1 MNKSKK
7 ILILTI
13 AFIIIFSFTSCSNSN
28 NPIKDDFKFEL
39 IVEAKE
45 DYITSVIR
53 KTLLNNVLVYKTVDQ
68 DKTTYV
74 KYTFENNS
82 SKTKIIYSFY
92 DNIDDFRSNM
102 KLHENHIDGYYSE
115 VKEDILL
122 ICTMFDYIDAVKFN
136 ELKDKVSIKFE
147 IIE

>member
-1 MNKSKK
+1 MNKNRKML
-7 ILILTI
+7 ILII

-28 NPIKDDFKFEL
+28 TPIKDDFKFEL
-39 IVEAKE
+39 NAEAKE
-45 DYITSVIR
+45 DYITSVIG
-53 KTLLNNVLVYKTVDQ
+53 KTYKTVDQ

-102 KLHENHIDGYYSE
+102 ALHENHIDGYYSE